1 MKVSH
6 IAKNRKGV
14 INIAVDVDLTLLD
27 TLTPWLEAFGLTI
40 DDLNKID
47 NRASDWTDLS
57 PWLDEH
63 GVSNPKYSKS
73 YEFWN
78 DGSIYKTAKENP
90 GVVFFLKELKRWIE
104 ENTDYECNMFI
115 CSTCTVGHKEQKV
128 KRIKEL
134 FGNMFNGFVD
144 TSEKYLVDYDLLI
157 DDSPNQNLNSFRAGK
172 VSLLVPTPMNN
183 VKNVHEISVKENLN
197 NIEGYGAIIALGGV
211 DIEHP
216 EFGSKYNEFW
226 ASFYNEKKT
235 KRNSILRSILQKVV
249 DYKVNK

>member
-6 IAKNRKGV
+6 IPSNRKGV
-14 INIAVDVDLTLLD
+14 FNVAVDVDLTLLD

-47 NRASDWTDLS
+47 NSASDWTDLS

-63 GVSNPKYSKS
+63 GISNPKYSKS

-78 DGSIYKTAKENP
+78 DGSIYETAKENP

-115 CSTCTVGHKEQKV
+115 CSTCTVGHKEQKM

-134 FGNMFNGFVD
+134 TGDMFKGFVD
-144 TSEKYLVDYDLLI
+144 TSEKYLVDYDLLV

-172 VSLLVPTPMNN
+172 FSLLVPTPMNN
-183 VKNVHEISVKENLN
+183 VKNVYDTCIKEDLVNGGSCGVIL
-197 NIEGYGAIIALGGV
+197 ALGGDDV
-211 DIEHP
+211 DHP
-216 EFGSKYNEFW
+216 DFGSKYNEFW
-226 ASFYNEKKT
+226 ESFYNEKKT
-235 KRNSILRSILQKVV
+235 KRNSILRTILEKVI